1 MLTITHQVLDDFVER
16 QSGVGIEK
24 KIRRDFMS
32 GKEAR
37 FSAKFWMQ
45 TPMFLPV
52 GGLKKPPPPGHLH
65 PWVAAADR
73 ASYAFRANPR
83 PPAIFGRR
91 DGMPVPISECTPSK
105 LCSGDIVALTFN
117 LVYQITDKDWF
128 PQYQPV
134 EVYVLKQSPTDDL
147 LQYEVSTSIR
157 SPPPSMGASFVE
169 GVWLYWRIACLDS

>member
-1 MLTITHQVLDDFVER
+1 MSQTIDDFVER
-16 QSGVGIEK
+16 QSGVGTEK

-45 TPMFLPV
+45 APMFLPV
-52 GGLKKPPPPGHLH
+52 GGSKKPPPAGYLH
-65 PWVAAADR
+65 PWVVAADR

-83 PPAIFGRR
+83 PPTVFGRR
-91 DGMPVPISECTPSK
+91 DGMPVPISECTPNK

-134 EVYVLKQSPTDDL
+134 EIYVLKQSSMDDV
-147 LQYEVSTSIR
+147 LQYDTLPLIR
-157 SPPPSMGASFVE
+157 SPPASMGASVVE
-169 GVWLYWRIACLDS
+169 GV